1 MTNCA
6 AQIAGATGGVAAALR
21 SVDCL
26 ASETTASAFA
36 RLFGGSGALMPVLT
50 TVLTLY
56 IGFFALALLTGRS
69 RIGIAALTPR
79 MLTLGLALTFATS
92 WVAYQSVVWN
102 LAIGGP
108 DQIAGVLMG
117 TQGSATALFG
127 ERIDII
133 FEAIAQVDTAAGN
146 GQGAANV
153 GTFSPTGLM
162 WLAAVLLLLATV
174 GVLVTARIA
183 LAVLLALGPIFVIL
197 SLFNGTRGLFV
208 GWLRGVV
215 LTATTPLFA
224 VLGGGLMLELA
235 VPVIAGL
242 QTANGIDGRA
252 SMALFLIAAVHV
264 ALMSLV
270 IRVTTTIVSAWQVF
284 GLANE
289 PGANGDAPQVAPNFA
304 VNTGSA
310 NAAPFDRSKTMRLIP
325 SAMAISASNETARP
339 RAIIAGIADIARSG
353 STRSQPDNPN
363 FPQPNRA
370 RGIGSRFRACT
381 VHSRELT
388 R

>member
-1 MTNCA
+1 MTNCD
-6 AQIAGATGGVAAALR
+6 AQIASATGGVAAALR

-26 ASETTASAFA
+26 ASETTASAFG
-36 RLFGGSGALMPVLT
+36 RLFGSGGALLPMLT
-50 TVLTLY
+50 TILTLY
-56 IGFFALALLTGRS
+56 IGLFALALLTGRS
-69 RIGIAALTPR
+69 RIGISALTPR

-92 WVAYQSVVWN
+92 WTAYQGVVWN

-108 DQIAGVLMG
+108 DQIASVLTG

-127 ERIDII
+127 ERIDLI
-133 FEAIAQVDTAAGN
+133 FEAIAQADTAAGN
-146 GQGAANV
+146 GQGVANV

-174 GVLVTARIA
+174 GILVTARIA
-183 LAVLLALGPIFVIL
+183 LAVLLAVGPIFVIL
-197 SLFNGTRGLFV
+197 ALFDGTRGLFV
-208 GWLRGVV
+208 GWLRTVV

-235 VPVIAGL
+235 VPVIGGL

-270 IRVTTTIVSAWQVF
+270 IRVATTMVGAWQVF
-284 GLANE
+284 GLAKDRAGND
-289 PGANGDAPQVAPNFA
+289 DALQIAPNFA
-304 VNTGSA
+304 VNPGSA
-310 NAAPFDRSKTMRLIP
+310 DAAPVIRSKIMRVAP
-325 SAMAISASNETARP
+325 GAMTSSTSGEPARRRVRGASNAGTG
-339 RAIIAGIADIARSG
+339 AI
-353 STRSQPDNPN
+353 RSQPVSTP
-363 FPQPNRA
+363 FAAPNRA
-370 RGIGSRFRACT
+370 RGIGSRFSART
-381 VHSRELT
+381 VQSREST

>member
-6 AQIAGATGGVAAALR
+6 AQLAGATGGVAAALR

-26 ASETTASAFA
+26 ASETTANAFA
-36 RLFGGSGALMPVLT
+36 RLFGGNGALMPVLT
-50 TVLTLY
+50 AVLTLY

-69 RIGIAALTPR
+69 RIRISALTPR

-92 WVAYQSVVWN
+92 WVAYQGVVWN

-224 VLGGGLMLELA
+224 VLGGGLMLEMA

-242 QTANGIDGRA
+242 RTANGIDGRA

-270 IRVTTTIVSAWQVF
+270 IRVATTMVGAWQVF
-284 GLANE
+284 GLANDA
-289 PGANGDAPQVAPNFA
+289 GANGDAPQIVPNFA
-304 VNTGSA
+304 LNTGSA
-310 NAAPFDRSKTMRLIP
+310 NTAPFERSKIMRLMP
-325 SAMAISASNETARP
+325 SSVAISASSETARS
-339 RAIIAGIADIARSG
+339 RTIVANTARSG
-353 STRSQPDNPN
+353 TMRSQPDNAN
-363 FPQPNRA
+363 FARANRA